1 MVLHQFS
8 SLDVLRYSLKV
19 RKKSP
24 PSVVE
29 KLAGIVVESLID
41 NIKLAE
47 HATLI

>member
-19 RKKSP
+19 TKKSP
-24 PSVVE
+24 SSVAE
-29 KLAGIVVESLID
+29 KLAAIVVESLID

-47 HATLI
+47 HVTLI